1 VAYSVLGLALLGV
14 WIHRFW
20 LIAAATGLFRVVG
33 LDWALY
39 AAQALV
45 LRSAEPQGIYSID
58 RVEAA
63 LQSFRAYTASPSE
76 PLGVGPIPYPLIFA
90 LLMTPF
96 TLPPPPLSFG
106 LWTLL
111 NLAAAVDL
119 GWRVSV
125 VLPDTGFGRAA
136 LAVLISAPIAQGLL
150 VGQPTVLLACAMAE
164 CFLSLRG
171 GREVRGGL
179 WLSALLLKPQY
190 GILLGPILI
199 WKRRWSVVAGVA
211 LGGLV
216 ILVTSTLLVGLP
228 GLLSYTAALGDD
240 APFRGG
246 AMTNPGQMINW
257 RGLILYLRPSIGPST
272 GLVLTIV
279 LGALTVAGLLPIWR
293 GAWTPTSP
301 VFAAQISAT
310 LVATVLANYHSHV
323 HGAAILA
330 VPLAATLA
338 RAPIGRFTRLVLL
351 LFVFAPAVL
360 TVAIQQLGIRMLIL
374 GQPLDPLIWS
384 PLVQVLLS
392 LAMVGLVVDVVRRK
406 PEGTSA
412 ATAQRCTRA
421 ATCHWSPACEQ
432 VTASIGERTFTSSV
446 ERTSTCTR
454 VSGARSRTTDSR
466 L

>member
-1 VAYSVLGLALLGV
+1 
-14 WIHRFW
+14 
-20 LIAAATGLFRVVG
+20 
-33 LDWALY
+33 
-39 AAQALV
+39 
-45 LRSAEPQGIYSID
+45 
-58 RVEAA
+58 
-63 LQSFRAYTASPSE
+63 
-76 PLGVGPIPYPLIFA
+76 
-90 LLMTPF
+90 MTPF

-106 LWTLL
+106 LWTVL
-111 NLAAAVDL
+111 NLAGAIYL

-125 VLPDTGFGRAA
+125 VLPHPNQLGSPACATNASGFSRAA

-150 VGQPTVLLACAMAE
+150 VGQPTALLACAVAE

-171 GREVRGGL
+171 GHDVRGGL

-190 GILLGPILI
+190 GIVLGPILV

-211 LGGLV
+211 LGGVV
-216 ILVTSTLLVGLP
+216 ILVTSALLVGLP

-257 RGLILYLRPSIGPST
+257 RALILYLRPSIGPST

-338 RAPIGRFTRLVLL
+338 RAPIGRFTRLVLV

-360 TVAIQQLGIRMLIL
+360 TVAIQQLAIRMLIL
-374 GQPLDPLIWS
+374 GQPLDTLIWS

-432 VTASIGERTFTSSV
+432 VTASVGERTFTSSV